1 MLFKFVISILYRQLQ
16 HPLTGGE
23 RAEYDSMLLTAL
35 QVMSGIVLTRIDDID
50 QSLQSKDPEKFE
62 MLASSVIPTV
72 LAICYIIVM
81 TIQGVQSES
90 ASNTRQ
96 IG

>member
-1 MLFKFVISILYRQLQ
+1 MCSILYRQLQ

-50 QSLQSKDPEKFE
+50 QSLQSSDPEKFE
-62 MLASSVIPTV
+62 MLVNIATA
-72 LAICYIIVM
+72 L
-81 TIQGVQSES
+81 
-90 ASNTRQ
+90 
-96 IG
+96 